1 LSSVVIFDGL
11 ESISKNRCEFR
22 YKKKNKIESR
32 ALLTTVRF
40 SHYEKP
46 ISLDPTFLDKN
57 KRDIDKFGSF
67 A

>member
-1 LSSVVIFDGL
+1 MDLRVLVRTVVNLDT
-11 ESISKNRCEFR
+11 R
-22 YKKKNKIESR
+22 KNKIESR
-32 ALLTTVRF
+32 ALLTTVRI

-57 KRDIDKFGSF
+57 KRVIDKFASF

>member
-1 LSSVVIFDGL
+1 MGLRVLVRTVVNLDT
-11 ESISKNRCEFR
+11 R
-22 YKKKNKIESR
+22 KNKIESR

-57 KRDIDKFGSF
+57 KRDIDKFASF